1 MFMNIKRWIARRET
15 SWQRLDELLRQVEK
29 QGLKSLQPKEIKQ
42 LASLYRSVS
51 ADLAR
56 ARTHQIGQSLVHH
69 LQSLTARGYSQI
81 YQGSR
86 RQDWQAVLKFYQY
99 GFPAVVQETWGYS
112 AIATALFVLGGLIGW
127 WFAWRDPAF
136 MSLVVPEALISQ
148 VRDEH
153 ELWMGSILGI
163 EPLASSF
170 IMVNNLVVSF
180 IAIFGGVTMCLG
192 DGLSCWTEIP
202 PKITPPGVFTV
213 YLLFMNGLMI
223 GVISTLVGLN
233 NLAYP
238 FWAFVFP
245 HGSLELPAIFLAG
258 GAGLLLARAILFPGA
273 YRRSDALRFYG
284 LKAVQL
290 VYGIIPMLAIAGI
303 IEGFFSPSP
312 LVPDLL
318 KYIVGS
324 SFFIL
329 LVKYCSREVPASE
342 DFSLG

>member
-1 MFMNIKRWIARRET
+1 MNIKRWIARREP
-15 SWQRLDELLRQVEK
+15 SWQRLDALLRQVEK
-29 QGLKSLQPKEIKQ
+29 QGLKSLPAEDIKQ

-56 ARTHQIGQSLVHH
+56 ARTHQVGQSLVKQ

-86 RQDWQAVLKFYQY
+86 RQDWLAVRKFYQY

-112 AIATALFVLGGLIGW
+112 AIAAALFILGGLIGW
-127 WFAWRDPAF
+127 WFAWQDPTF
-136 MSLVVPEALISQ
+136 MALVVPEELISQ
-148 VRDEH
+148 VRDDH

-170 IMVNNLVVSF
+170 IMVNNLRVSF
-180 IAIFGGVTMCLG
+180 IAIFGGITMCLG
-192 DGLSCWTEIP
+192 QGAACWTEIP

-213 YLLFMNGLMI
+213 YLMFMNGLLI
-223 GVISTLVGLN
+223 GSISTLVGLN

-258 GAGLLLARAILFPGA
+258 GAGLLLAKAILFPGA
-273 YRRSDALRFYG
+273 YRRADALRVYG

-290 VYGIIPMLAIAGI
+290 VYGIIPMLVVAGL

-324 SFFIL
+324 GL
-329 LVKYCSREVPASE
+329 LVLLVRYCSRDVPSE
-342 DFSLG
+342 DLSLG